1 MPELPDLADR
11 TPICVLGRWVQDI
24 EWANF
29 FSRIVCLFQRQNSNP
44 HDAVSRWPMNCLVYF
59 LRFISSER
67 CSRQWWLILILL
79 NVFTSPP

>member
-11 TPICVLGRWVQDI
+11 TPICVLRRWVQDI

-44 HDAVSRWPMNCLVYF
+44 RDAVSRWPMNCLVYF
-59 LRFISSER
+59 LNTHSF
-67 CSRQWWLILILL
+67 QA
-79 NVFTSPP
+79 NVALASGG